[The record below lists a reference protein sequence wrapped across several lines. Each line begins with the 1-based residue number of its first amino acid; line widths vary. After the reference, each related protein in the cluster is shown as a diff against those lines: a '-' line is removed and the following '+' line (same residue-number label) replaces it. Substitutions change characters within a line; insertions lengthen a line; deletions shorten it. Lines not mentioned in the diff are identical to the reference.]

1 MEDRCNLSLNTKC
14 SCGKGGWGGGDVD
27 DRSQWVP
34 DWQVDK
40 RKAGWCVGVGVGVVA
55 GERGRERE

>member
-1 MEDRCNLSLNTKC
+1 MQPEFKHQVLLWER
-14 SCGKGGWGGGDVD
+14 GVGGGDVD